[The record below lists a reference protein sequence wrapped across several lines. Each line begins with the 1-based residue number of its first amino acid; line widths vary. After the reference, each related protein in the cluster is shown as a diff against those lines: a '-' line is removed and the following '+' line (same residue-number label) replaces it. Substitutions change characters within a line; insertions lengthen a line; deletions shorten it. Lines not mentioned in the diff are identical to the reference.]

1 MSELTIQGVPA
12 EVIQALEADAV
23 RTNSTVDE
31 VVQRVLKQYAGH
43 AKWSGQ
49 PGHAR
54 KEIDRIRTEI
64 EKRHGKV
71 DVVVPVLREDRNR

>member
-1 MSELTIQGVPA
+1 MSELTIQGVTA
-12 EVIQALEADAV
+12 EVLQALEADAV

-31 VVQRVLKQYAGH
+31 VVQRVLSQYAGQ
-43 AKWSGQ
+43 AKWRGQ
-49 PGHAR
+49 QGHAR